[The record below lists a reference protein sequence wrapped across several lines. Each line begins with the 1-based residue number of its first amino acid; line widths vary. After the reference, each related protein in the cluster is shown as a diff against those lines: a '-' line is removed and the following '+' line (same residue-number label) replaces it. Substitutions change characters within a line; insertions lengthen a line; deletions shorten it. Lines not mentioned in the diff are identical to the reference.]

1 MDVADVEPLLV
12 HLLVR
17 QEAVPGQKRLAPT
30 LTVAQHSPVAR
41 ALEQKD
47 GIMGVGEVG
56 GVDVAIWMVSAL
68 HGGENISDVF
78 GEASRQAV
86 GFHVERVHLCEQ
98 TVVVV
103 ALSVYH
109 KHSNKSRRKWIG
121 FDVMSVFF
129 QNLTKQ
135 SKGVRCRL
143 YDFDGNL

>member
-12 HLLVR
+12 HLLVW
-17 QEAVPGQKRLAPT
+17 QQAVPGQKRLAPT

-47 GIMGVGEVG
+47 GIVGVGEVG

-86 GFHVERVHLCEQ
+86 GFHVVNVHLCEQ
-98 TVVVV
+98 TVVV

-109 KHSNKSRRKWIG
+109 KRANKSQRKRIR

-135 SKGVRCRL
+135 SKGVCCHL
-143 YDFDGNL
+143 

>member
-17 QEAVPGQKRLAPT
+17 QQAVPGQKWPAPT

-47 GIMGVGEVG
+47 GIVGVGEVG

-68 HGGENISDVF
+68 HGRENISDVF

-86 GFHVERVHLCEQ
+86 GFHVECVHLCEQ

-103 ALSVYH
+103 ALLVYH
-109 KHSNKSRRKWIG
+109 KHANKSQRKWIG
-121 FDVMSVFF
+121 PDVTSASF
-129 QNLTKQ
+129 QNLTEQ
-135 SKGVRCRL
+135 SKGVCCHL
-143 YDFDGNL
+143 